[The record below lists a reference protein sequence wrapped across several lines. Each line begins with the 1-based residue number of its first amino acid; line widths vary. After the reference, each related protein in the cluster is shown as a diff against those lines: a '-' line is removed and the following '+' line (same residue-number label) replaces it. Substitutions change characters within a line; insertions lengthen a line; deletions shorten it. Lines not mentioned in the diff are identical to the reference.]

1 MISVFGKV
9 AIGDAPGQKATKEEV
24 VRWKTS
30 PAMIEARKNLRQ
42 PVDTAEDADP
52 HDTYIRRI
60 MINVWKNDHSEI
72 NQEFAIA
79 VIDMMFDPTITT
91 TSLTGDEI
99 EGRMQARA
107 TQPKKMETEDSEED
121 PEEVYRTLERISF
134 INLTSNLHI
143 FEIIYLVDQLL
154 HSEEDLEENPEEDPE
169 EDPEEVCRTIERTTF
184 INLTSNLHIFEI

>member
-1 MISVFGKV
+1 
-9 AIGDAPGQKATKEEV
+9 
-24 VRWKTS
+24 
-30 PAMIEARKNLRQ
+30 MIEVRKNLWQ

-60 MINVWKNDHSEI
+60 IIDVWKNDRSEI

-91 TSLTGDEI
+91 TSLTGNEI

-107 TQPKKMETEDSEED
+107 TQLKKMETEDSEED

-143 FEIIYLVDQLL
+143 FEII
-154 HSEEDLEENPEEDPE
+154 
-169 EDPEEVCRTIERTTF
+169 
-184 INLTSNLHIFEI
+184 